1 MRGVATYAR
10 SRPTTTYGGR
20 GGDAHRHPHGGC
32 PHRDPAR
39 GAPVTAPAVGRP
51 ALRSVPTGT
60 AVPRTGPP
68 PDLAT
73 TLRVAGGRLLAA
85 VVDRLAQAALEKV
98 DDLAAGLERI
108 ASEGGPGVGAAVGA
122 GRAYAEGRNVLWGA
136 IKGGF
141 AALGTAAKVLIG
153 VVLVLAPVLLVLSLV
168 VLIVA
173 ALVWAVVAAV
183 RAIAG

>member
-1 MRGVATYAR
+1 VPG
-10 SRPTTTYGGR
+10 PDPGR
-20 GGDAHRHPHGGC
+20 D
-32 PHRDPAR
+32 
-39 GAPVTAPAVGRP
+39 APVTAPAVGRP
-51 ALRSVPTGT
+51 ALRSVPAGA
-60 AVPRTGPP
+60 AVARPGPP

-73 TLRVAGGRLLAA
+73 TLRTAGERLLVA
-85 VVDRLAQAALEKV
+85 VVDRLAAAALDKV

-108 ASEGGPGVGAAVGA
+108 VAEGGPGVGAAVGA
-122 GRAYAEGRNVLWGA
+122 GRAYAEGGNVLWGA
-136 IKGGF
+136 VKGGF

-153 VVLVLAPVLLVLSLV
+153 VVLVLAPVLLVLALV